1 MLFCIKLKKNKK
13 EQHTV
18 NYDFCC
24 TFIMLLRA
32 QTKGGRGREGGKEEE
47 MGGKKRAGWEV
58 SHPSRFHGQ
67 AGKKNMEK
75 LKRKQT
81 QLCIN
86 KEKWDA
92 TARRHRTSSY
102 CSGWVLVDPF
112 SPFRRVRRSAVD
124 SGIWAFSFQFSKRKR
139 GGNVELFCFSRFCFS
154 SSQPVIVADVGW
166 CCVRKYIGH
175 SRQAQSQAPPSY
187 VVVVATEGRPLGP
200 SRYSCISVGRQHNAT
215 KVPISAYWWAQFCF
229 QAVFFQK
236 RKRKIEKGKL
246 FTSFPLF
253 QIALNLHLTLF
264 PTVTGQRNDR
274 YIKCAIEGFCEVRP

>member
-1 MLFCIKLKKNKK
+1 MIFAVHLL
-13 EQHTV
+13 
-18 NYDFCC
+18 CC
-24 TFIMLLRA
+24 SVLRRRGGE
-32 QTKGGRGREGGKEEE
+32 GGREERKKRWEERNGQGEKWVTRPDFMVKQVRKTWRNWNENKHNFVSTKKSETPLLAAIAPPPIVQVGFLLILFLRFAASAAQQLIPGFEPFHFNSAKGKEEE
-47 MGGKKRAGWEV
+47 M
-58 SHPSRFHGQ
+58 S
-67 AGKKNMEK
+67 N
-75 LKRKQT
+75 
-81 QLCIN
+81 C
-86 KEKWDA
+86 
-92 TARRHRTSSY
+92 
-102 CSGWVLVDPF
+102 
-112 SPFRRVRRSAVD
+112 
-124 SGIWAFSFQFSKRKR
+124 
-139 GGNVELFCFSRFCFS
+139 FCFSRFCFS

-200 SRYSCISVGRQHNAT
+200 SRYSCVSVGRQHNAT

-229 QAVFFQK
+229 QVVFFQK

-246 FTSFPLF
+246 FSSFPLF